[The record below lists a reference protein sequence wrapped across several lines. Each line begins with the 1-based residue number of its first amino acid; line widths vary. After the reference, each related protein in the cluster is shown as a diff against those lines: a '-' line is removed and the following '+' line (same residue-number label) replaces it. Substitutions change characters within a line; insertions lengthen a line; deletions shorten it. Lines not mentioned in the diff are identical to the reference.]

1 MNLDKR
7 ELFFRG
13 MLFLIMKKNKLVS
26 TAALALTGMA
36 TATGTQVIAHADT
49 VAPNQST
56 AQSTVVTKSGDATPT
71 SATAQSATQSS
82 QSTYDAAK
90 QSEKQ
95 KMDDLNKQNKD
106 KENQASQA
114 NDQQYAAKSDAAT
127 SASSSMASS
136 QASDLNSYDAG
147 QASQAAAKSDA
158 ASQAVNSYVNSQ
170 QAVASQ
176 AASQSATDTTS
187 YANSLAND
195 PAKTADEAR
204 QAAKDQLNKDTN
216 KANTDYSNAQ
226 SAANSAQQDA
236 NQKATDTKNQ
246 ADANAANDYA
256 NANQKTADTKSKADK
271 AAQDAKD
278 KAIKDAG
285 TKKNT
290 AETNA
295 TNTKANADKQAKDK
309 QTKDTNAARAERD
322 KGLDK
327 HYQSDIDNAT
337 SKLDEALDA
346 VDAAKD
352 NIPATVTPTT
362 NTNNSSD
369 KAHDIKSE
377 GNLPT
382 SIIDPKLPSSVAN
395 DPDADAVN
403 FYGDSMSQDN
413 SQVINGSLTDSQ
425 QKELA
430 DYAVTL
436 VNSWRKAQGL
446 NPVVWSQQVQDATVE
461 IARLREK
468 YQLGSNHTI
477 SNDTVS
483 EEADKVADKNGLY
496 DNSENLGYVDSLH
509 TTFTMGLMKQKI
521 LMALTSMIYQDA
533 SSNWGHKKN
542 LTNFEGMGFAVQYN
556 TNPNDGSIFPY
567 VLVFEGYQSADGK
580 ALSTEQTSM
589 TNNAAQEI
597 QAVKDSFGP
606 TKAQLQAV
614 TDGQTAVANAK
625 KAMNDALGN
634 KLTVYNATMS
644 TINKTFNDQMT
655 ANDSAYQ
662 SAIKNAETTYANEIA
677 TANTNYANAMAYN
690 DATAKASYKS
700 AEDTRTAQ
708 LAKAQSNYDS
718 AVKQAQ
724 TVHDTAIAQAT
735 ATHDEALKTAQ
746 STYETAYNAAHDE
759 TPAERDARHAK
770 MMDAFKASEA
780 DKLAKL
786 ATQQASDLKA
796 FKAEQDKD
804 VADFIA
810 KQAEARKAYVAK
822 QGADLKAFDA
832 KQAKELADYKQSLD
846 KDYAKLVAT
855 DKASYEKAQKAS
867 DKYLDSL
874 KPKSHDNGNTS
885 DGGSTNGGS
894 TNGNVGKKTT
904 DGKGNTIY
912 AHGDTATIPSRSG
925 ETHYSEGD
933 NYATGHSTDLQSQ
946 TGATGYV
953 YDPAT
958 HQMIAVHYDAQGN
971 AVDANGRVVVSAES
985 RNHDT
990 VSQSGTSENQ
1000 TANTTAIS
1008 GTTTNAS
1015 DEKQLNKLPQT
1026 GDSTG
1031 DREVGFG
1038 AVMLSALLGIMT
1050 AVAGTR
1056 RRRHE

>member
-158 ASQAVNSYVNSQ
+158 ASQAVNSYANSQ

-337 SKLDEALDA
+337 SSLQNAQQAVTDAEARIPVTATPAYSADGK
-346 VDAAKD
+346 AALTKGHVINNEGSLPTVITNP
-352 NIPATVTPTT
+352 NIPVSAQ
-362 NTNNSSD
+362 SD
-369 KAHDIKSE
+369 ISYDY
-377 GNLPT
+377 
-382 SIIDPKLPSSVAN
+382 
-395 DPDADAVN
+395 
-403 FYGDSMSQDN
+403 YGWISKNDN
-413 SQVINGSLTDSQ
+413 SEVINGDLTDSQ

-436 VNSWRKAQGL
+436 VNSWRTSQGL
-446 NPVVWSQQVQDATVE
+446 APVVWSQQVQDATVA
-461 IARLREK
+461 IMKLR
-468 YQLGSNHTI
+468 QSSSLLGMSHTYTDDNVDNQVKELSN
-477 SNDTVS
+477 NY
-483 EEADKVADKNGLY
+483 GLSY
-496 DNSENLGYVDSLH
+496 DRENLASYNYDGQV
-509 TTFTMGLMKQKI
+509 TMASMKADI
-521 LMALTSMIYQDA
+521 LNLVSAMIYQDGG
-533 SSNWGHKKN
+533 SSWGHRKTFQN
-542 LTNFEGMGFAVQYN
+542 AIGMGFAAQYN
-556 TNPNDGSIFPY
+556 TKADKDMFPY
-567 VLVFEGYQSADGK
+567 VLVFETFDSEDGK

-662 SAIKNAETTYANEIA
+662 SVIKNAETTYANEIA

>member
-1 MNLDKR
+1 
-7 ELFFRG
+7 
-13 MLFLIMKKNKLVS
+13 MKKNKLVS

-49 VAPNQST
+49 AAPKQST
-56 AQSTVVTKSGDATPT
+56 AQSTVVTKSGDAASVTARST
-71 SATAQSATQSS
+71 SQSS
-82 QSTYDAAK
+82 QSAYDTAK

-136 QASDLNSYDAG
+136 QANDLNSYDAG

-158 ASQAVNSYVNSQ
+158 ASQAVNSYANSQ

-216 KANTDYSNAQ
+216 KANKDYSNAQ
-226 SAANSAQQDA
+226 NAANSAQQDA
-236 NQKATDTKNQ
+236 NQKATDAKNQ

-309 QTKDTNAARAERD
+309 QTKDTDAARAERD

-352 NIPATVTPTT
+352 NIPATVTPAYSNDGQASTQKGHVV
-362 NTNNSSD
+362 S
-369 KAHDIKSE
+369 SE

-382 SIIDPKLPSSVAN
+382 SIIDPKVPTSAQSSIPYN
-395 DPDADAVN
+395 YYGWDARK
-403 FYGDSMSQDN
+403 DN

-468 YQLGSNHTI
+468 SKLGMDHLYTNDDLDSQADKI
-477 SNDTVS
+477 SNDLS
-483 EEADKVADKNGLY
+483 LNHAR
-496 DNSENLGYVDSLH
+496 ENLGAYNYDGAV
-509 TTFTMGLMKQKI
+509 TMGSLKTAI
-521 LMALTSMIYQDA
+521 LNSISAMVYQDGA
-533 SSNWGHKKN
+533 VNWGHRDTFKEA
-542 LTNFEGMGFAVQYN
+542 EGMGFAVQYN
-556 TNPNDGSIFPY
+556 SGSSDSDLFPY
-567 VLVFEGYQSADGK
+567 VLVYETFNSADGK

-625 KAMNDALGN
+625 KAMSDALGN
-634 KLTVYNATMS
+634 KLTVYNATMAV
-644 TINKTFNDQMT
+644 INKTFNDQMT

-662 SAIKNAETTYANEIA
+662 SAIKDAETTYANKIA

-690 DATAKASYKS
+690 DATANASYKS

-735 ATHDEALKTAQ
+735 AAHDEALKTAQ

-810 KQAEARKAYVAK
+810 KQTEARKAYVAK

-832 KQAKELADYKQSLD
+832 KQAKELADYKASLD
-846 KDYAKLVAT
+846 KSYNKLVAT

-874 KPKSHDNGNTS
+874 KPKSHDNGGTAN
-885 DGGSTNGGS
+885 GSS

-912 AHGDTATIPSRSG
+912 VHGNTATIPSRSG
-925 ETHYSEGD
+925 ETHYSEGE
-933 NYATGHSTDLQSQ
+933 NYATGHSTDSQSQ

-958 HQMIAVHYDAQGN
+958 HQMIAVRYDAQGN
-971 AVDANGRVVVSAES
+971 AIDANGRVVVSAKS

-990 VSQSGTSENQ
+990 VSQSGASENQ
-1000 TANTTAIS
+1000 TANTTTVS
-1008 GTTTNAS
+1008 GTTNKTSN
-1015 DEKQLNKLPQT
+1015 EKQLNKLPQT

-1031 DREVGFG
+1031 VREAGFG

-1050 AVAGTR
+1050 AVAGTCR
-1056 RRRHE
+1056 RRRE

>member
-1 MNLDKR
+1 
-7 ELFFRG
+7 
-13 MLFLIMKKNKLVS
+13 MKKNKLVS

-49 VAPNQST
+49 VAPKQST
-56 AQSTVVTKSGDATPT
+56 AQSTVVTKSGDAT
-71 SATAQSATQSS
+71 SATARSASQSS
-82 QSTYDAAK
+82 QSAYDTAK

-106 KENQASQA
+106 KENQTSQA

-136 QASDLNSYDAG
+136 QANDLNSYDAG

-158 ASQAVNSYVNSQ
+158 ASQAVNSYANSQ

-204 QAAKDQLNKDTN
+204 QAAKNQLNKDTN

-226 SAANSAQQDA
+226 SAANSAQKDA
-236 NQKATDTKNQ
+236 NKKATDAKNQ

-256 NANQKTADTKSKADK
+256 NANKKTADTKSKADK

-278 KAIKDAG
+278 KAIKDASA
-285 TKKNT
+285 KKNT

-309 QTKDTNAARAERD
+309 QSKDTNAARAERD

-346 VDAAKD
+346 VDVAKD

-382 SIIDPKLPSSVAN
+382 SIIDPKLPSSVAD

-477 SNDTVS
+477 SNDTAS

-580 ALSTEQTSM
+580 SLSTEQTSM
-589 TNNAAQEI
+589 KNSAAQEI

-634 KLTVYNATMS
+634 KLAVYNATMAV
-644 TINKTFNDQMT
+644 INKTFNDQMT

-677 TANTNYANAMAYN
+677 TANTNYTNAMASN

-735 ATHDEALKTAQ
+735 AAHDEALKTAQ

-786 ATQQASDLKA
+786 ATQQAADLKA

-846 KDYAKLVAT
+846 KDYAKMVAT
-855 DKASYEKAQKAS
+855 DKASYEKAQKAC

-874 KPKSHDNGNTS
+874 KPKSHDNGDTTISNTGE
-885 DGGSTNGGS
+885 D
-894 TNGNVGKKTT
+894 TT

-912 AHGDTATIPSRSG
+912 VHGDTATIPSRSG
-925 ETHYSEGD
+925 KTHYLEGE
-933 NYATGHSTDLQSQ
+933 NYATGHSTDSQSQ
-946 TGATGYV
+946 TDATAYV

-971 AVDANGRVVVSAES
+971 AIDANGRVVVSAKS

-1000 TANTTAIS
+1000 TANTTTVS
-1008 GTTTNAS
+1008 GKTTKTS
-1015 DEKQLNKLPQT
+1015 DGKQLSKLPQT

-1031 DREVGFG
+1031 VREAGFG
-1038 AVMLSALLGIMT
+1038 AMMLSALLGIMT
-1050 AVAGTR
+1050 TVAGTR
-1056 RRRHE
+1056 RRRRE